1 MEATPKSRSER
12 LYRRALR
19 VMPGGVSRNTVLR
32 RPYPS
37 YAEHGEGCRVIDVD
51 GVERI
56 DFANNMA
63 SLIHGHA
70 HPAITE
76 AVTEQLKKGTCFTM
90 TTEPEVEFAEHM
102 VERVPNF
109 AKIRFVNSGTEAVM
123 GCIKAARAYTGREK
137 IAKVEGAYHGI
148 YDYAEISQS
157 SNPTNWGEANHPNST
172 PVAKG
177 TPHGALDDVIIIP
190 FNDPENARRILDEH
204 HDELACVLVDPIPHR
219 VGMVPASA
227 EFISTLRAWTR
238 ENGALLV
245 FDEVITFRAT
255 YSGAQGWY
263 DEVPDLTALG
273 KLIGGGFPVGAM
285 AGLSSVMEVMD
296 PNSSDVRL
304 PHSGTFSANP
314 ITMVAGLTAMKL
326 FDEAAVERLNALAE
340 RARKQIE
347 EVIKVADTPACVTGA
362 GSTFR
367 VHLKAEKPHDY
378 RSCYVDKKEAREF
391 RVLLDYFYD
400 HGIMCIYSGSGA
412 LSTVMTEKEIDIYCE
427 VLLEGLREVR
437 EFRANRNAKDNGS

>member
-1 MEATPKSRSER
+1 MEQTTKTQSES

-19 VMPGGVSRNTVLR
+19 VMPGRVSRNTVLR

-37 YAEHGEGCRVIDVD
+37 YAAKGEGCRVTDVD
-51 GVERI
+51 GNERI

-76 AVTEQLKKGTCFTM
+76 AVTAQLKRGTAFTM
-90 TTEPEVEFAEHM
+90 TTEQELEFAEYM
-102 VERVPNF
+102 VARVPNF
-109 AKIRFVNSGTEAVM
+109 GKIRFVNSGTEAVM
-123 GCIKAARAYTGREK
+123 SCIKASRAYTGREK
-137 IAKVEGAYHGI
+137 IAKVEGSYHGI
-148 YDYAEISQS
+148 YDYAEVSQN
-157 SNPTNWGEANHPNST
+157 SNPTNWGSVEHPASN

-177 TPHGALDDVIIIP
+177 TPQSAVDDVIVIP
-190 FNDPENARRILDEH
+190 FNDPVHARKILDEH
-204 HDELACVLVDPIPHR
+204 ADEIACVLVDPIPHR
-219 VGMVPASA
+219 VGMLPANSD
-227 EFISTLRAWTR
+227 FIATLRAWTR

-263 DEVPDLTALG
+263 DEAPDLTALG
-273 KLIGGGFPVGAM
+273 KMIGGGFPVGAI
-285 AGLSSVMEVMD
+285 AGLSSVMDVMD

-326 FDEAAVERLNALAE
+326 FDEAATERLNALAD
-340 RARKQIE
+340 RARLQIAE
-347 EVIKVADTPACVTGA
+347 AIAVADTPACVTGA

-367 VHLKAEKPHDY
+367 LHLKSTQPHDY
-378 RSCYVDKKEAREF
+378 RSCYVDKEEARVF
-391 RVLLDYFYD
+391 RVLLDHFYD
-400 HGIMCIYSGSGA
+400 NGIMCIYSGSAA
-412 LSTVMTEKEIDIYCE
+412 LSTVMTEKEIDIYTE
-427 VLLEGLREVR
+427 VLLDGLRKVR
-437 EFRANRNAKDNGS
+437 EFRSEKNTGKD